1 MKRTILVTLFS
12 SALLLSA
19 CSGPTPG
26 EQLDTVLNDT
36 FEAEKDYRNT
46 QGEMEKLEKSEQEL
60 FESIMGLTQE
70 EQEEVKAQAEE
81 ASASADERLALL
93 EQEKKSM
100 GSAENAFKDIDTVIE
115 EAKEE
120 QVKTNLTALKAKMQ
134 ERFDAHD
141 DFTSAYENLTNLQ
154 KELYGMLQDEE
165 TDLQSLQAK
174 TVEVNEQNL
183 KVQEAVTVF
192 NEKTE
197 QFNELKDQTIE
208 DLTEE

>member
-174 TVEVNEQNL
+174 TVEVNEQNV